1 MTGFSKF
8 QVRLFRDSFNTPWGF
23 RLQGGKDLNQALI
36 VQRVFSNSPAEGVL
50 QRGDVIVSIG
60 NRNSDELTHKQA
72 KDLIEGGGGQ
82 INLVVTRPPPGRHD
96 TQASTFRTPAPVAP
110 RTNPPKAMPSYGGG
124 GGSSAGHKPK
134 KVNLSNLGGGGPDFG
149 SDFSRPHLQAP
160 QQSSRPSYRPAGGQG
175 QMLNKVQESL
185 DSIIFSPRS
194 PDPYQ
199 PAPFYGQQQQQQKQQ
214 QQQQIYQQPTQ
225 QQQTYQQPA
234 PPPPFL
240 PNMSMGGPV
249 SPGGGYRPTFEQIDS
264 GQYAEE
270 EENFVPVWE
279 RRKNFQDQR
288 PSVTTSVRATPIPKV
303 PRPAGKSPDAPSF
316 GIDYSAPVSRSASL
330 KWTPQQAPPR
340 QHQQPVQS
348 EPPRYQNEPE
358 VRAPW
363 RESLRT
369 TGVKPWDVDLDYTS
383 QQPTPR
389 SGAFHP
395 LCDPQA
401 ATQFNPNPA
410 APTLEEQGEGEN
422 VNGPKVVHLQ
432 YNSPMGLYSKEN
444 VQETKDGQTKAT
456 LGQPQAPASAP
467 SQAKPAKEGDRDWN
481 QSAVFRM
488 IQQEERRPGQ
498 GPPRAAPAPAP
509 ARGAPVP
516 PPAPKPAPQF
526 QASAKFSA
534 PPQFNAPSFEDELGV
549 SDF

>member
-23 RLQGGKDLNQALI
+23 RLQGGKDLNQALV

-60 NRNSDELTHKQA
+60 NRNGDELTHKQA

-82 INLVVTRPPPGRHD
+82 VNLVVTRPPPGRHE
-96 TQASTFRTPAPVAP
+96 TQSSFRTPAPVAP

-124 GGSSAGHKPK
+124 SAGHKPK
-134 KVNLSNLGGGGPDFG
+134 KVNLSKLGGGGPDFG
-149 SDFSRPHLQAP
+149 SDFTRPNLQAP
-160 QQSSRPSYRPAGGQG
+160 QQASRPSYRPVGGQG

-185 DSIIFSPRS
+185 DSIIYSPRS
-194 PDPYQ
+194 PEPYPQ
-199 PAPFYGQQQQQQKQQ
+199 APFYGQQQQQS
-214 QQQQIYQQPTQ
+214 YQQPTQ
-225 QQQTYQQPA
+225 QKQIYQQPA
-234 PPPPFL
+234 PPPPFQ
-240 PNMSMGGPV
+240 PNMSFGGSV
-249 SPGGGYRPTFEQIDS
+249 SPGGDYRPTFEQIDS

-270 EENFVPVWE
+270 EEEFVPVWE
-279 RRKNFQDQR
+279 RRKTFQDQR
-288 PSVTTSVRATPIPKV
+288 PTVTKTVRATPVPKV
-303 PRPAGKSPDAPSF
+303 PRPMGKSPDAPSF
-316 GIDYSAPVSRSASL
+316 GIDYSGPGARSANV
-330 KWTPQQAPPR
+330 KWTPQKAPPR

-363 RESLRT
+363 RESLRS

-383 QQPTPR
+383 QQPTQ
-389 SGAFHP
+389 SS
-395 LCDPQA
+395 Q
-401 ATQFNPNPA
+401 
-410 APTLEEQGEGEN
+410 
-422 VNGPKVVHLQ
+422 
-432 YNSPMGLYSKEN
+432 S
-444 VQETKDGQTKAT
+444 
-456 LGQPQAPASAP
+456 QAPAP
-467 SQAKPAKEGDRDWN
+467 VKPGKEGERDWN

-498 GPPRAAPAPAP
+498 APPRAAPAPG
-509 ARGAPVP
+509 RGAVRP
-516 PPAPKPAPQF
+516 PPPKPAPQF

-534 PPQFNAPSFEDELGV
+534 PAQFNAPGFEDELGV

>member
-23 RLQGGKDLNQALI
+23 RLQGGKDLNQALV

-60 NRNSDELTHKQA
+60 NRNGDELTHKQA

-82 INLVVTRPPPGRHD
+82 VNLVVTRTGSPSIVPPPGRHE
-96 TQASTFRTPAPVAP
+96 TQSSFRTPAPVAP

-124 GGSSAGHKPK
+124 SAGHKPK
-134 KVNLSNLGGGGPDFG
+134 KVNLSKLGGGGPDFG
-149 SDFSRPHLQAP
+149 SDFTRPNLQAP
-160 QQSSRPSYRPAGGQG
+160 QQASRPSYRPVGGQG

-185 DSIIFSPRS
+185 DSIIYSPRS
-194 PDPYQ
+194 PEPYPQ
-199 PAPFYGQQQQQQKQQ
+199 APFYGQQQQQS
-214 QQQQIYQQPTQ
+214 YQQPTQ
-225 QQQTYQQPA
+225 QKQIYQQPA
-234 PPPPFL
+234 PPPPFQ
-240 PNMSMGGPV
+240 PNMSFGGSV
-249 SPGGGYRPTFEQIDS
+249 SPGGDYRPTFEQIDS

-270 EENFVPVWE
+270 EEEFVPVWE
-279 RRKNFQDQR
+279 RRKTFQDQR
-288 PSVTTSVRATPIPKV
+288 PTVTKTVRATPVPKV
-303 PRPAGKSPDAPSF
+303 PRPMGKSPDAPSF
-316 GIDYSAPVSRSASL
+316 GIDYSGPGARSANV
-330 KWTPQQAPPR
+330 KWTPQKAPPR

-363 RESLRT
+363 RESLRS

-383 QQPTPR
+383 QQPTQR
-389 SGAFHP
+389 SGAYNP
-395 LCDPQA
+395 LSDPQTA
-401 ATQFNPNPA
+401 SQFDPTPA
-410 APTLEEQGEGEN
+410 APTLEEHGEVGDAS
-422 VNGPKVVHLQ
+422 GKRVVHLQ

-444 VQETKDGQTKAT
+444 VQETKAGQTKAA
-456 LGQPQAPASAP
+456 LSQSQAPAP
-467 SQAKPAKEGDRDWN
+467 VKPGKEGERDWN

-498 GPPRAAPAPAP
+498 APPRAAPAPG
-509 ARGAPVP
+509 RGAVRP
-516 PPAPKPAPQF
+516 PPPKPAPQF

-534 PPQFNAPSFEDELGV
+534 PAQFNAPGFEDELGV

>member
-23 RLQGGKDLNQALI
+23 RLQGGKDLNQALV

-60 NRNSDELTHKQA
+60 NRNGDELTHKQA

-82 INLVVTRPPPGRHD
+82 VNLVVTRPPPGRHE
-96 TQASTFRTPAPVAP
+96 TQSSFRTPAPVAP

-124 GGSSAGHKPK
+124 SAGHKPK
-134 KVNLSNLGGGGPDFG
+134 KVNLSKLGGGGPDFG
-149 SDFSRPHLQAP
+149 SDFTRPNLQAP
-160 QQSSRPSYRPAGGQG
+160 QQASRPSYRPVGGQG

-185 DSIIFSPRS
+185 DSIIYSPRS
-194 PDPYQ
+194 PEPYPQ
-199 PAPFYGQQQQQQKQQ
+199 APFYGQQQQQS
-214 QQQQIYQQPTQ
+214 YQQPTQ
-225 QQQTYQQPA
+225 QKQIYQQPA
-234 PPPPFL
+234 PPPPFQ
-240 PNMSMGGPV
+240 PNMSFGGSV
-249 SPGGGYRPTFEQIDS
+249 SPGGDYRPTFEQIDS

-270 EENFVPVWE
+270 EEEFVPVWE
-279 RRKNFQDQR
+279 RRKTFQDQR
-288 PSVTTSVRATPIPKV
+288 PTVTKTVRATPVPKV
-303 PRPAGKSPDAPSF
+303 PRPMGKSPDAPSF
-316 GIDYSAPVSRSASL
+316 GIDYSGPGARSANV
-330 KWTPQQAPPR
+330 KWTPQKAPPR

-363 RESLRT
+363 RESLRS

-383 QQPTPR
+383 QQPTQR
-389 SGAFHP
+389 SGAYNP
-395 LCDPQA
+395 LSDPQTA
-401 ATQFNPNPA
+401 SQFDPTPA
-410 APTLEEQGEGEN
+410 APTLEEHGEVGDAS
-422 VNGPKVVHLQ
+422 GKRVVHLQ

-444 VQETKDGQTKAT
+444 VQETKAGQTKAA
-456 LGQPQAPASAP
+456 LSQSQAPAP
-467 SQAKPAKEGDRDWN
+467 VKPGKEGERDWN

-498 GPPRAAPAPAP
+498 APPRAAPAPG
-509 ARGAPVP
+509 RGAVRP
-516 PPAPKPAPQF
+516 PPPKPAPQF

-534 PPQFNAPSFEDELGV
+534 PAQFNAPGFEDELGV